1 MKRSITL
8 LLASVLLLGG
18 VYFCFQFF
26 KIEFKAQVAQTLLQ
40 YAWDKTIKTGKNQQP
55 WKSFDGS
62 PVFRLMI
69 PRHGVDQVVLAG
81 TSGQSL
87 AFGPAF
93 HEESNLPGSG
103 GTIALSSH
111 RDSHG
116 AYIKQ
121 LKKGDMIKLQDR
133 SQKWYSYTIENFDIL
148 NVRSDNILTT
158 NDKEVLLII
167 TCYPFKGITSDTHLR
182 YVVSASKN

>member
-1 MKRSITL
+1 M
-8 LLASVLLLGG
+8 
-18 VYFCFQFF
+18 YFCFQFF
-26 KIEFKAQVAQTLLQ
+26 KIEFKAQVSQKLLQ
-40 YAWDKTIKTGKNQQP
+40 YAWDKTIKTGKNQRP

-69 PRHGVDQVVLAG
+69 PSHDVDQVVLAG

-133 SQKWYSYTIENFDIL
+133 SQKWYSYTIKNFDIL
-148 NVRSDNILTT
+148 NVRSDKIFTT

-182 YVVSASKN
+182 YIVSASKN